1 MSLATRCTACG
12 TIFRVVQDQLRVSEG
27 WVRCGRCAEVFDA
40 REQLFDIDREVPPPW
55 PATPPPDITPADLTS
70 EPVTA
75 APPMPQDE
83 PSHAGPP
90 ETETTWVVPRE
101 FEPVPAEQS
110 AAPQGIDIRIDTGA
124 PPGRREPFWGADE
137 RPAETLVLPET
148 SAPEPT
154 PLAAP
159 EDPVPDVLVDAR
171 LAALAAE
178 VNSTP
183 ASAAPAKTPQA
194 SFLRQAAAAQRWQ
207 RPQVRVALALSTL
220 LLLLVLALQLVLQ
233 LRSAMAALYPPSAPL
248 LQSLCGLAGCELQP
262 WRRIDALAVESSS
275 LTQAGSGNHY
285 QLTVLLNNKADY
297 TLALP
302 WVDLSLTDA
311 SGAMVTRR
319 MLKPTDFNLSKTS
332 MAGKS
337 EQPLQLVFS
346 TGKHKVSG
354 YSVEIFHP

>member
-55 PATPPPDITPADLTS
+55 PATPPAPPPDIEPASLPS
-70 EPVTA
+70 EPVA
-75 APPMPQDE
+75 APAPQEE
-83 PSHAGPP
+83 PSHAAPP
-90 ETETTWVVPRE
+90 EAETTWVVPRE
-101 FEPVPAEQS
+101 LEPEPLEQAAEAQS
-110 AAPQGIDIRIDTGA
+110 IDIRIDTGP
-124 PPGRREPFWGADE
+124 PPGRREPYWGADA
-137 RPAETLVLPET
+137 RPAETLVLPE
-148 SAPEPT
+148 
-154 PLAAP
+154 PLSAP

-178 VNSTP
+178 VNSAP
-183 ASAAPAKTPQA
+183 ASAAPTKNPQV
-194 SFLRQAAAAQRWQ
+194 SFLRQAAAAQRWR
-207 RPQVRVALALSTL
+207 RPPVRVALALSAL
-220 LLLLVLALQLVLQ
+220 LLLLMLALQLGLQ
-233 LRSAMAALYPPSAPL
+233 LRSAMAALYPPSAAL

-311 SGAMVTRR
+311 SGALVTRR

-337 EQPLQLVFS
+337 EQLLQLVFS